1 MRRLQVDR
9 RHHARRARLRRQ
21 PSISLDEGVRV
32 DARTAVARASAA
44 KVTRRSAR
52 FLAGSEAS

>member
-9 RHHARRARLRRQ
+9 RDLARRARLRRR
-21 PSISLDEGVRV
+21 PNIALDERV
-32 DARTAVARASAA
+32 PADAHASSVQANAA
-44 KVTRRSAR
+44 KVTRQAAR

>member
-9 RHHARRARLRRQ
+9 GDLARRARLRRR
-21 PSISLDEGVRV
+21 PSIVLDERV
-32 DARTAVARASAA
+32 HADTHAASVQANAA
-44 KVTRRSAR
+44 KVTRQAAR